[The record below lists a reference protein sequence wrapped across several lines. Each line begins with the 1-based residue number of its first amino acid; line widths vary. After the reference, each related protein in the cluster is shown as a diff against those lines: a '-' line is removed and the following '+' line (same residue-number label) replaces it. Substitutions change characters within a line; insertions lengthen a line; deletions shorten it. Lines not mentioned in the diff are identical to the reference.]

1 MKANFSLYKQCVH
14 ALWEDYLRANFSLL
28 LPLFLFGAL
37 LLILEYF
44 DVRPTDPEDDASD
57 ANDVDDAVNLDDAH
71 HTDQADGSEQTKGSD
86 QADGADRAKDADTTA
101 IKHPRS
107 PREAVEIESKIK
119 PEESEA
125 DHQREVENR
134 AKKMRNGERGA
145 GVKNSSRPTTMR
157 DVERLELPNGPRKP
171 SELPQFPN
179 VELNKLIE
187 EDDQGP
193 EEQPFSKSST
203 VVLEL
208 GAGKSSPTQPCSKS
222 STVMLE
228 LEAGKSSPTQ
238 PCSKASPVVL
248 ELGAGRSSPTQPCSK
263 SSTVMLELEGGK
275 SSPTQPNLRI
285 ASKTNFRT
293 DLQGSTT
300 SPAAPVYQA
309 NQDLQYR
316 ARRVTS
322 NNFHS
327 PINVKLAKRQ
337 KHRLSPTPEEQE
349 LKRQKPL
356 PGEASIPLVPLTSFE
371 VEESMP
377 LAPRLSTENPVRS
390 GYVLRTESLTEPV
403 FSLYEPAQEPESV
416 QDQGS
421 KVQRRE
427 VSNQEAPGTGEAEA
441 KIAAAMLVNISRGAG
456 EVHAHVK
463 HVRALLGENEEADDD
478 ITTAATTPVNLSRGG
493 KVAVRPESTN
503 STYLVKSSSKMDPTV
518 ARNTRNT
525 PREGDYAAFMK
536 FMKTDNPEDEE
547 LRAKKRWENNAVIR
561 DRQDAYAKLKE
572 EIKARKE

>member
-14 ALWEDYLRANFSLL
+14 ALWEDYLRENFALL

-44 DVRPTDPEDDASD
+44 DVRPADPEDDASN
-57 ANDVDDAVNLDDAH
+57 ANDADDAVNLDDAH
-71 HTDQADGSEQTKGSD
+71 HTDQADGSGQTKGSD

-107 PREAVEIESKIK
+107 LREAVEIESKIK

-145 GVKNSSRPTTMR
+145 GVKHSSRPTTMR

-179 VELNKLIE
+179 VELNELIE

-208 GAGKSSPTQPCSKS
+208 
-222 STVMLE
+222 
-228 LEAGKSSPTQ
+228 EAGKSSPTQ
-238 PCSKASPVVL
+238 PCSKASTVVL
-248 ELGAGRSSPTQPCSK
+248 ELGAGRSS
-263 SSTVMLELEGGK
+263 SS
-275 SSPTQPNLRI
+275 QPNLRI
-285 ASKTNFRT
+285 ASKTNFQT

-300 SPAAPVYQA
+300 SPAAPVSQA
-309 NQDLQYR
+309 SQDLQYR

-327 PINVKLAKRQ
+327 PINVRLAKRQ

-356 PGEASIPLVPLTSFE
+356 PGEASIPLAPLTSFE
-371 VEESMP
+371 VEDSM
-377 LAPRLSTENPVRS
+377 LSVPRLSTEKPVRT

-421 KVQRRE
+421 KLQRKE
-427 VSNQEAPGTGEAEA
+427 VSNPEAPGIAEAEA
-441 KIAAAMLVNISRGAG
+441 KIAAAMLVNLSRGAG

-463 HVRALLGENEEADDD
+463 HVRALLGENEEVYDD
-478 ITTAATTPVNLSRGG
+478 ITTATTMPVNFSRGG
-493 KVAVRPESTN
+493 KVAVRPESAN
-503 STYLVKSSSKMDPTV
+503 SAHLVKSPSKMDPTV

-525 PREGDYAAFMK
+525 PREGDYAAFMR

-547 LRAKKRWENNAVIR
+547 LRAKKRRENNAVIR

>member
-14 ALWEDYLRANFSLL
+14 ALWEDYLRAKFTLL

-44 DVRPTDPEDDASD
+44 DVRPADPEDDASD
-57 ANDVDDAVNLDDAH
+57 ANDADDAVNVDDAH
-71 HTDQADGSEQTKGSD
+71 HTDQADGSDQTKGSD
-86 QADGADRAKDADTTA
+86 QADGSDRANDADTTT

-107 PREAVEIESKIK
+107 PREAVEIENEIN
-119 PEESEA
+119 PEEAEA
-125 DHQREVENR
+125 DHEREVENGT
-134 AKKMRNGERGA
+134 KKLRNGERGA
-145 GVKNSSRPTTMR
+145 GFKHSSRSTTTR
-157 DVERLELPNGPRKP
+157 DVERVELPNGPREP

-179 VELNKLIE
+179 VELNELVE
-187 EDDQGP
+187 EGDQSP
-193 EEQPFSKSST
+193 EEQPFSKSSTVVLEFGAGKSSPTQPCSKSST

-208 GAGKSSPTQPCSKS
+208 GAGKSSPTQPYSKS
-222 STVMLE
+222 STVELE

-238 PCSKASPVVL
+238 PYSKA
-248 ELGAGRSSPTQPCSK
+248 
-263 SSTVMLELEGGK
+263 STVMLELGARR
-275 SSPTQPNLRI
+275 SSPTQPNLRM
-285 ASKTNFRT
+285 ASKTNFQT

-300 SPAAPVYQA
+300 SPAAPVSQT

-356 PGEASIPLVPLTSFE
+356 PGEASIPLAPLTSFE

-377 LAPRLSTENPVRS
+377 SVPRLSTEKPVRS

-421 KVQRRE
+421 KAQRKE
-427 VSNQEAPGTGEAEA
+427 VSNPEAPGTGEAEA
-441 KIAAAMLVNISRGAG
+441 KIAAAMLVNLSRGAG

-463 HVRALLGENEEADDD
+463 HVRALLGENEEVDD
-478 ITTAATTPVNLSRGG
+478 ITTAAAMPVNLSRGG

-503 STYLVKSSSKMDPTV
+503 SAHLVKSPSKMDPTV

-536 FMKTDNPEDEE
+536 FMKTDNPEEEE
-547 LRAKKRWENNAVIR
+547 LRAKKWRENNAVIR